1 MNDIPCF
8 LEFPKE
14 AEQLEDRLIAAFM
27 QETEAARLER
37 LQDLMERLRICRIM
51 IEQLISEPH
60 LKKKLPQLMD
70 IIENELSRQ
79 GL

>member
-1 MNDIPCF
+1 LNDIPYY

-37 LQDLMERLRICRIM
+37 LQDLMERLRICRLM
-51 IEQLISEPH
+51 IEQLFSEQH
-60 LKKKLPQLMD
+60 LKKTLPQLMD
-70 IIENELSRQ
+70 IIENELSR
-79 GL
+79 

>member
-1 MNDIPCF
+1 MNDIPYY

-37 LQDLMERLRICRIM
+37 LQDLMERLRICRLM
-51 IEQLISEPH
+51 IEQLFSEQH
-60 LKKKLPQLMD
+60 LKKTLPQLMD
-70 IIENELSRQ
+70 IIENELSR
-79 GL
+79 